1 MITADKVHVGSDRS
15 GQDDFAQANTANADG
30 VVPMSVKL
38 VNAMMPMGPLAN
50 NFDYS

>member
-30 VVPMSVKL
+30 VVPMSWK
-38 VNAMMPMGPLAN
+38 ASQCHDAN
-50 NFDYS
+50 GATGQQL